1 MKYERILQNSDMVS
15 AREHARLFLHRPT
28 LYSLRSHSISS
39 GVHQRLYF
47 FYFSGI
53 RGSISGS
60 PILGTTMIPLYSNFK
75 AVQRAGFSD
84 LPTKRRLRSRITLM
98 SRLKPQICSTCAFV
112 ANRDLRT
119 LALPVRTSSPTLR
132 LQPWTWFPMQR
143 HHAQGQ
149 KLVAI
154 ID

>member
-1 MKYERILQNSDMVS
+1 MNMRDCSSIDPLFTPS
-15 AREHARLFLHRPT
+15 AATPFRVGFIGAFT
-28 LYSLRSHSISS
+28 
-39 GVHQRLYF
+39 F

-75 AVQRAGFSD
+75 AVQRAGFRD
-84 LPTKRRLRSRITLM
+84 LPTTRRLRSRITLM
-98 SRLKPQICSTCAFV
+98 SRLKPQICPTCAFV
-112 ANRDLRT
+112 ANGDLRT

-143 HHAQGQ
+143 HRAQGQ
-149 KLVAI
+149 NSLPSL